1 MAKITIDGKE
11 YDSDDLSDEV
21 KNIISSLTFVKNET
35 VRLNGQLAAY
45 KTAEATYLKALK
57 EKMD

>member
-1 MAKITIDGKE
+1 MAKITIDDKE
-11 YDSDDLSDEV
+11 YESDDLSDEV
-21 KNIISSLTFVKNET
+21 KNIISSINFVKNET

-45 KTAEATYLKALK
+45 KTAEATYIKALK

>member
-11 YDSDDLSDEV
+11 YESDDLSEEV
-21 KNIISSLTFVKNET
+21 KNIISSLSFLKNET

-45 KTAEATYLKALK
+45 KTAEAAYLKALK
-57 EKMD
+57 EKID

>member
-11 YDSDDLSDEV
+11 YESDDLTDEV
-21 KNIISSLTFVKNET
+21 KNIIASLSFLKNET
-35 VRLNGQLAAY
+35 TKLNAQLAAY
-45 KTAEATYLKALK
+45 KTAEATYLQALK

>member
-11 YDSDDLSDEV
+11 YESDDLSEEV
-21 KNIISSLTFVKNET
+21 KNIINSLSFLKNET

-45 KTAEATYLKALK
+45 KTAEAAYLKALK
-57 EKMD
+57 EKID